1 MKRILFVLSISIFA
15 AVLVS
20 CGSNKKG
27 GQAAAPE
34 RQLTVVADGVQTLAL
49 DSLKLTWIKD
59 NAGAHVMPLSLFA
72 AVDSVMADTLGV
84 KEGAPATISVFY
96 METEGAGI
104 LFDAGMG
111 DAGSGL
117 LKGLAALQ
125 LSPEDIKC
133 IMLTHFHGDHIG
145 GLVKDGKAVFPNA
158 ALWAPRVEYD
168 AWMAMEGS
176 NAQVV
181 QTMDIYKDSLH
192 LFNIGDALPG
202 GIRAIPAYGHTPG
215 HTLYQKGEVLIIAD
229 LMHGA
234 AIQMKYPDICASY
247 DMDPVKAAQVRK
259 EILQYVKENNLIM
272 AGMHLPEPAVTMPGE

>member
-111 DAGSGL
+111 DASSGL

>member
-111 DAGSGL
+111 DASSGL

-125 LSPEDIKC
+125 LSPEDIKY

-192 LFNIGDALPG
+192 LFNIGDLLPG

>member
-215 HTLYQKGEVLIIAD
+215 HTLYQKGNVLIIAD

>member
-111 DAGSGL
+111 DADSGL

-215 HTLYQKGEVLIIAD
+215 HTLYQKGNVLIIAD

>member
-96 METEGAGI
+96 MEIEGTGI

-111 DAGSGL
+111 DADSGL

-125 LSPEDIKC
+125 LSPEDVKC
-133 IMLTHFHGDHIG
+133 IVLTHFHGDHIG

-176 NAQVV
+176 NEQVV

-272 AGMHLPEPAVTMPGE
+272 AGMHLPEPAVIMPGE

>member
-84 KEGAPATISVFY
+84 ADGAPATVSTFY
-96 METEGAGI
+96 METEGTGI
-104 LFDAGMG
+104 LFDAGNG
-111 DAGSGL
+111 DAESGL
-117 LKGLAALQ
+117 LKGLEALQ

-272 AGMHLPEPAVTMPGE
+272 AGMHLPEPAVTMPEE

>member
-1 MKRILFVLSISIFA
+1 MKRILFVLSITIFA

-27 GQAAAPE
+27 GHAAAPE

-111 DAGSGL
+111 DADSGL

-133 IMLTHFHGDHIG
+133 IVLTHFHGDHIG

-215 HTLYQKGEVLIIAD
+215 HTLYQKGNVLIIAD